1 MDKKEESP
9 VKIRWYHLTLC
20 AITICLVGTFLFLWT
35 ATTKET
41 ATVSST
47 SNIEADTAIVNPSQK
62 QTEDDNA
69 FVLKNLS
76 NVLSFEE
83 LDKLYPD
90 TPLVSAFH
98 SMFTDQDREA
108 MDAEAKKAYEIIA
121 SGDFFD
127 FLATKPTTKEFDQ
140 WWAER
145 GFFYDAERFKK
156 AFREYFPTGEPED
169 YEPEMRAKYA
179 ALFEGITGENETDMV
194 FANAA
199 KFITDSRNQAWIK
212 GYFNR
217 EGISREDTLTAWT
230 SGIRQEL
237 IHGTTSNG
245 KTIADSVPLEFDIPS
260 EIDRLPQKVSP
271 PEPDTFIDVESAD
284 ISMDPFPSDDILQK
298 DPETI
303 PAEMLEAFE
312 LPELP
317 TAESIELQLREQLN
331 PERFSPQRLNTAM
344 QTLNRYGPEEGVRR
358 LKESDPEIA
367 KILERRLAV
376 QTEPIK

>member
-1 MDKKEESP
+1 M
-9 VKIRWYHLTLC
+9 KIRWYHFTLC
-20 AITICLVGTFLFLWT
+20 GITLCLVGMFFFVWT
-35 ATTKET
+35 PTPQKTYI
-41 ATVSST
+41 VNSSP
-47 SNIEADTAIVNPSQK
+47 NIEADTTVVNPSGK
-62 QTEDDNA
+62 QMEGNTA
-69 FVLKNLS
+69 FIFQNLP

-83 LDKLYPD
+83 VDRLYPD
-90 TPLVSAFH
+90 TPLVAAFH
-98 SMFTDQDREA
+98 SMFTDEDREA

-127 FLATKPTTKEFDQ
+127 FLATKPTTKEFDK

-145 GFFYDAERFKK
+145 GFFYDPERFKK

-169 YEPEMRAKYA
+169 YEPEMRTKYA
-179 ALFEGITGENETDMV
+179 ALFEGITTENETDMV

-199 KFITDSRNQAWIK
+199 KFIRDSRNQAWIK

-217 EGISREDTLTAWT
+217 EGVSREETLTAWT

-245 KTIADSVPLEFDIPS
+245 KTISDSVPLEFDIPS
-260 EIDRLPQKVSP
+260 EINGFPQEVSP
-271 PEPDTFIDVESAD
+271 PEPDTFIDVESPD
-284 ISMDPFPSDDILQK
+284 ISMDSFPSDDTLEK
-298 DPETI
+298 DPEII
-303 PAEMLEAFE
+303 PAEMLETFE

-344 QTLNRYGPEEGVRR
+344 QTLNQYGPEEGVRR

-376 QTEPIK
+376 QTEPTK